1 MKVYQYP
8 KLGLENLTLAE
19 RPLPQPTAGGVVVKF
34 HAASLNYRDLLF
46 AWGVYNPHPRLP
58 AIPGSDGAGEIIA
71 LGAGV
76 TRWKVG
82 DRVCPIFMQGWAEGP
97 LTPEKAGSSLGGGGI
112 LDGVLCE
119 YGAFHEDGLVA
130 IPDYLSYAEAATLPC
145 AAVTSWNA
153 LVEVGKIKAGDTI
166 LTLGTGGVSVFAVQL
181 AKLHG
186 ARVIATSSQ
195 DAKLER
201 IRALGADETIN
212 YTQTSDWE
220 EEVLRLTGG
229 TGVDH
234 VVEVGGAGT
243 LPRSIKA
250 VRQGGLIS
258 VIGVLAKGEGLNPL
272 PILMKNLRVQGIFVG
287 SRQMFADMNRALTVA
302 KTKPVIDRVFGFG
315 QVKEALEFMRS
326 GAHFGKIVI
335 QITP

>member
-1 MKVYQYP
+1 MKAYQYP

-19 RPLPQPTAGGVVVKF
+19 RPLPQPAAGEVVVKF
-34 HAASLNYRDLLF
+34 HAASLNYRELLV
-46 AWGVYNPHPRLP
+46 AWGIYNPHPRLP
-58 AIPGSDGAGEIIA
+58 VIPGSDGAGEIIA

-76 TRWKVG
+76 IRWKVG
-82 DRVCPIFMQGWAEGP
+82 DRVCPIFMQSWLEGP
-97 LTPEKAGSSLGGGGI
+97 LTPEKAGSSLGGGGD

-145 AAVTSWNA
+145 AALTSWNA

-212 YTQTSDWE
+212 YTQTPDWE

-229 TGVDH
+229 AGVDH

-243 LPRSIKA
+243 MPKSIKA
-250 VRQGGLIS
+250 VRYGGLIS
-258 VIGVLAKGEGLNPL
+258 VIGVLARGEGLNPL

-287 SRQMFADMNRALTVA
+287 SRQMFTDMNRALTVA

-315 QVKEALEFMRS
+315 QVKEALEYMRS

-335 QITP
+335 QIAL